1 MKVTE
6 IRRLRL
12 RGASLALPAQRGAG
26 LVGLDPID
34 AARLWVQHDAVNL
47 TDIVRAVPFF
57 PHIVEAK
64 LRVALKRIAVPASA
78 RANVSEHLVAPH
90 HQRLHRH
97 DRDSLLRR
105 PRVEQI
111 P

>member
-1 MKVTE
+1 MTE
-6 IRRLRL
+6 IGRLRL
-12 RGASLALPAQRGAG
+12 RGTCLALPAQRGTG

-47 TDIVRAVPFF
+47 TDVVRAVPLF
-57 PHIVEAK
+57 PHIVEAEQ
-64 LRVALKRIAVPASA
+64 RVSLKRIAVPPSA
-78 RANVSEHLVAPH
+78 RSNVAEHLVTPH

-97 DRDSLLRR
+97 DRDGLLRG
-105 PRVEQI
+105 PGVEQV